1 MSQQIDQVKMPDD
14 ETRDEIEEIVNDE
27 PVQEAAQEEEIKPVK
42 AKPKANAKAKPKI
55 KKKLNNQ

>member
-1 MSQQIDQVKMPDD
+1 MPDD